1 MTSLRRLTYSLKSNP
16 GGLQN
21 SSMIDFVISPSWV
34 TFYASSSVYGAL
46 FLIVCE
52 EETSDPRTIISIR
65 YGFSKTCF
73 KSKVSWEKLTLS
85 WTTASSFPHELCL
98 RRSSQ
103 FVEIPITPT
112 LCAFI
117 CVQVACFPTFT
128 DLKMSNKRM
137 ILLIRFGLSSTWGK
151 SLFSVEKFTL
161 HTTIALSVPLELYPI
176 RDSWLCR
183 GGSWCAS
190 CDFVEFPW
198 TSSTFFASISV
209 KVARFPIVIEE
220 EMSDPRKSR
229 FLGFCKSKTGVN
241 SPVFSLE
248 IFILNSTCTATSV
261 PHELGSENGLIW
273 NTFSICCTVFES
285 FSAMNFAAS
294 IFMVHVFWAYELAVW
309 HAVSSFSIMETTWTI
324 WKGGRGS
331 WLIDL

>member
-34 TFYASSSVYGAL
+34 TFYASSSVYSAL

-52 EETSDPRTIISIR
+52 EETSDPRMIISIR

-73 KSKVSWEKLTLS
+73 KSKVSVEKLTVRL
-85 WTTASSFPHELCL
+85 TTASSFPHELCL

-117 CVQVACFPTFT
+117 CVQVAWFPTFT
-128 DLKMSNKRM
+128 DLKMSNVRM

-151 SLFSVEKFTL
+151 SLWSVEKFTL

-183 GGSWCAS
+183 GGSWNGHS
-190 CDFVEFPW
+190 
-198 TSSTFFASISV
+198 SSTYSIFV
-209 KVARFPIVIEE
+209 Y
-220 EMSDPRKSR
+220 
-229 FLGFCKSKTGVN
+229 
-241 SPVFSLE
+241 
-248 IFILNSTCTATSV
+248 
-261 PHELGSENGLIW
+261 
-273 NTFSICCTVFES
+273 ES

-294 IFMVHVFWAYELAVW
+294 VFMVHVFWAYELTVW
-309 HAVSSFSIMETTWTI
+309 HAVSSFSIMETIWTI

>member
-34 TFYASSSVYGAL
+34 TFYASSSVYSAL

-52 EETSDPRTIISIR
+52 EETSDPRMIISIR

-73 KSKVSWEKLTLS
+73 KSKVSVEKLTVRL
-85 WTTASSFPHELCL
+85 TTASSFPHELCL

-117 CVQVACFPTFT
+117 CVQVAWFPTFT
-128 DLKMSNKRM
+128 DLKMSNVRM

-151 SLFSVEKFTL
+151 SLWSVEKFTL

-176 RDSWLCR
+176 RDSWL
-183 GGSWCAS
+183 
-190 CDFVEFPW
+190 
-198 TSSTFFASISV
+198 
-209 KVARFPIVIEE
+209 
-220 EMSDPRKSR
+220 
-229 FLGFCKSKTGVN
+229 
-241 SPVFSLE
+241 
-248 IFILNSTCTATSV
+248 
-261 PHELGSENGLIW
+261 IW

-285 FSAMNFAAS
+285 FSAMNCAAS
-294 IFMVHVFWAYELAVW
+294 VFMVHVFWAYELTVW
-309 HAVSSFSIMETTWTI
+309 HAVSRIFSIMEAIWTI
-324 WKGGRGS
+324 FIGGCGR
-331 WLIDL
+331 